1 MRKLELEPWGK
12 EGSSLGHLL
21 RHGRK
26 QDAMAGGHVEQGRRK
41 AKEEEGGGD
50 EEPDCSPAGSERQG
64 GGRHGGRAC
73 KAAAEPG
80 MAAPCAMLH
89 WRRQQGRGAGRN
101 EGVAGRLAVRRR
113 SRERGGHHGWV
124 VEQREAPWLLAQLP
138 ARWQLLPWSRE
149 EGAGGWKFLRGGNGK
164 LPRAR
169 GDRFIFIEEP

>member
-1 MRKLELEPWGK
+1 MG
-12 EGSSLGHLL
+12 
-21 RHGRK
+21 
-26 QDAMAGGHVEQGRRK
+26 GRRCGLHRGVELPALNAGEK
-41 AKEEEGGGD
+41 REHWAEEEEGGGD
-50 EEPDCSPAGSERQG
+50 EEPACSPAGSERQG

-113 SRERGGHHGWV
+113 SRERGGHHGWA

-149 EGAGGWKFLRGGNGK
+149 EEAGGWKFLRGGNGK

-169 GDRFIFIEEP
+169 GESSYLQTWARVRVS